1 MTASPR
7 QYVSTIYIILL
18 FVCVAALNFS
28 CKPKPTDLRKMVPA
42 DSLAFLETNDL
53 AKVLNAVADS
63 KAFQEVVKNRP
74 DFSALQDIQLAVAV
88 TGFETSEKQLT
99 EDNSILHFR
108 PHFVAIAATHAWNWQ
123 ARDFT
128 ENKLGEFINDV
139 YGGEVQLESGDKN
152 GGTYYT
158 WTAKDGR
165 KAFAFVQNSLI
176 FFGNDESAIEKCL
189 AVERGESDGILKTR
203 HFAEDAENVLA
214 SGFISTDGVSQIANL
229 IGVSTAMNAGEN
241 EDVKGFIAQV
251 IPPILRGSIKEVSW
265 TAAKNDQGIED
276 RLTITTDPQASS
288 VFNETLVP
296 AGGDSQAL
304 TQYVPADAFSVTRYD
319 FREAQIAWRSVLLV
333 AQKYS
338 DPLGGRILSG
348 FSGSLFEPYGIANPE
363 LLLSGV
369 ASNIVTAKID
379 AEGEKPV
386 VIAAVKDIEK
396 VKKSFVNDLK
406 PQKDA
411 VNTWKSEDGDLT
423 AVIADNVVIAGDSE
437 AVSKALDAKQSGNNI
452 GKSDA
457 YKPFMESKAVA
468 VTIGRDDEIAGKIA
482 EVLAEKKSDDAE
494 AATTYLTETRFNKNG
509 IERRTVSDFG
519 LIGSIIE
526 QLEDNQ

>member
-1 MTASPR
+1 M
-7 QYVSTIYIILL
+7 I
-18 FVCVAALNFS
+18 
-28 CKPKPTDLRKMVPA
+28 PA
-42 DSLAFLETNDL
+42 DSLAFLQTDDL
-53 AKVLNAVADS
+53 ADALNAVTDS
-63 KAFQEVVKNRP
+63 KAFQQVVKSKP

-99 EDNSILHFR
+99 EENSILHFR

-128 ENKLGEFINDV
+128 ENKLGEFINNV
-139 YGGEVQLESGDKN
+139 YGGEVELESGDKN

-189 AVERGESDGILKTR
+189 AVERGESDSILKNRT
-203 HFAEDAENVLA
+203 FADAAENSLA

-251 IPPILRGSIKEVSW
+251 IPPILRGAIKEVSW
-265 TAAKNDQGIED
+265 TAIKTEQGIED

-296 AGGDSQAL
+296 VGSDSKELAE
-304 TQYVPADAFSVTRYD
+304 YVPAGAFSATRYD
-319 FREAQIAWRSVLLV
+319 FKDAQIAWRSVLLV

-338 DPLGGRILSG
+338 DPLGGRIIG
-348 FSGSLFEPYGIANPE
+348 EFSGSLFEPYGIANPE
-363 LLLSGV
+363 LFLSGV

-386 VIAAVKDIEK
+386 VIAAIKDIEK
-396 VKKSFVNDLK
+396 VKKSLVAELK
-406 PQKDA
+406 PQKDTP
-411 VNTWKSEDGDLT
+411 NTWKSDDGDLT
-423 AVIADNVVIAGDSE
+423 AIIVDNVVIAGDSE
-437 AVSKALDAKQSGNNI
+437 AVAKALEAKQSGNNI
-452 GKSDA
+452 SKNEA
-457 YKPFMESKAVA
+457 YKSFNESKAVA
-468 VTIGRDDEIAGKIA
+468 TTIGRDAEIAGKIA
-482 EVLAEKKSDDAE
+482 SVLAERKSDDAE
-494 AATTYLTETRFNKNG
+494 ATTVYLTEPRFNHNG

-519 LIGSIIE
+519 LIGSIVE
-526 QLEDNQ
+526 QFEDNQ

>member
-1 MTASPR
+1 M
-7 QYVSTIYIILL
+7 I
-18 FVCVAALNFS
+18 
-28 CKPKPTDLRKMVPA
+28 PA
-42 DSLAFLETNDL
+42 DSLAFLQTSDL

-63 KAFQEVVKNRP
+63 KAFQQVVKAKP

-99 EDNSILHFR
+99 EENSILHFR

-128 ENKLGEFINDV
+128 ENKLGEFINNV
-139 YGGEVQLESGDKN
+139 YGGEVVLDSGDKN

-189 AVERGESDGILKTR
+189 AVERGEGDNILKHRT
-203 HFAEDAENVLA
+203 FADGADNVLA
-214 SGFISTDGVSQIANL
+214 SGFISTDGVSQVANL

-251 IPPILRGSIKEVSW
+251 IPPILRGAIKEVSW
-265 TAAKNDQGIED
+265 TAAKREQEIED
-276 RLTITTDPQASS
+276 RLTITTDPQAST

-296 AGGDSQAL
+296 AGSDSQVL
-304 TQYVPADAFSVTRYD
+304 MQYVPADAFSTTRYD
-319 FREAQIAWRSVLLV
+319 LKDAQIAWRSVLLV

-338 DPLGGRILSG
+338 DPLGGRILGG
-348 FSGSLFEPYGIANPE
+348 FSGNLFEPYGIANPE
-363 LLLSGV
+363 LFLSGV

-396 VKKSFVNDLK
+396 VKKSFVADLK
-406 PQKDA
+406 PQKDEP
-411 VNTWKSEDGDLT
+411 NTWKSEDGELT
-423 AVIADNVVIAGDSE
+423 AVIADNIVIAGDSE
-437 AVSKALDAKQSGNNI
+437 AVAKALDAKQSGNNI
-452 GKSDA
+452 SKSDM
-457 YKPFMESKAVA
+457 YKPFMESKAVT
-468 VTIGRDDEIAGKIA
+468 VTIGRDAEIAGKIA

-494 AATTYLTETRFNKNG
+494 TATVYLTETRFNQNG

-526 QLEDNQ
+526 QFEESN